1 VKTAPLKY
9 MHANNTQDRLMIS
22 NGRGIKHMP
31 QLVFP
36 TSEPDQALDLTG
48 LNLDSSLKS
57 SGLMVIK
64 PNQAEKEAG
73 LSSMISLVV

>member
-1 VKTAPLKY
+1 VKTALVKY
-9 MHANNTQDRLMIS
+9 MHTNNTQDRLMIS

-48 LNLDSSLKS
+48 LSVDCSKS
-57 SGLMVIK
+57 SCLIVINELNK
-64 PNQAEKEAG
+64 A
-73 LSSMISLVV
+73 